1 MLRDKVMFGE
11 NTDLSNSHVTI
22 LKRAYTFYVVLF
34 SFVCKN
40 FWKSKHFVPKGGWLM
55 TAITLAWLT
64 TTWMHRL
71 LQKRLCCI
79 AFPYCFQ

>member
-40 FWKSKHFVPKGGWLM
+40 F
-55 TAITLAWLT
+55 
-64 TTWMHRL
+64 
-71 LQKRLCCI
+71 
-79 AFPYCFQ
+79 